1 MIVTLLLLPK
11 VLAVRTY
18 NINTKLLSV
27 IFRFRFKNA
36 TLKIGMFYQKTGDN
50 RLSIH
55 EPSLSNDEL
64 DTILTIKAA

>member
-1 MIVTLLLLPK
+1 
-11 VLAVRTY
+11 
-18 NINTKLLSV
+18 V

-55 EPSLSNDEL
+55 EPSPSNDEL
-64 DTILTIKAA
+64 DTILTIKTA